1 MNWVTYNIQSLPN
14 VVSGTSPS
22 NSFASNTCGNETNQ
36 SYFSNFTFDQKGKP
50 FIAILYDFKFRF
62 DANEH
67 NLIATMFEGLSG
79 NRANYHHGAIE
90 SSHQKFIDY
99 STFVRI
105 QWLPKRTYLIKRDVT
120 W

>member
-1 MNWVTYNIQSLPN
+1 MIKKGNLLLL
-14 VVSGTSPS
+14 
-22 NSFASNTCGNETNQ
+22 SNTI
-36 SYFSNFTFDQKGKP
+36 SM
-50 FIAILYDFKFRF
+50 LRF

-120 W
+120 